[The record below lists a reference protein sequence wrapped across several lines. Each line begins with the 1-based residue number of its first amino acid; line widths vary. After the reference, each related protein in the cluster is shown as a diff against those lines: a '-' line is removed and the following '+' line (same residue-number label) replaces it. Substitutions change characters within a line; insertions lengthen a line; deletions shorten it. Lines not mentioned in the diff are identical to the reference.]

1 MKPGII
7 CYILNTHAAFCIK
20 SYLHSDLGPGISMAD
35 ERMRL
40 VRRIHPQFVNT
51 IDIAVSLV
59 FRHIIRPLND
69 KIGLI

>member
-1 MKPGII
+1 
-7 CYILNTHAAFCIK
+7 
-20 SYLHSDLGPGISMAD
+20 MAD

-40 VRRIHPQFVNT
+40 VRRIHSEFVNT
-51 IDIAVSLV
+51 VDAAVSLI

>member
-1 MKPGII
+1 MV
-7 CYILNTHAAFCIK
+7 
-20 SYLHSDLGPGISMAD
+20 D

-51 IDIAVSLV
+51 IDAAVSLI